1 MPRQSMTYQ
10 FDLFSARHRGKTA
23 ATPQWQELPEETR
36 QALTALIVR
45 LFVDHASDAIASQQ
59 KEVGHDA

>member
-10 FDLFSARHRGKTA
+10 FDLFSVPHRGKTA
-23 ATPQWQELPEETR
+23 GTPQWPELPEETR

-45 LFVDHASDAIASQQ
+45 LFVDHANGAIASRQ
-59 KEVGHDA
+59 KEASHDA